1 MTLNQWFD
9 IGLTTPYPSGMTCG
23 SEMRTK
29 QQWIPAIIGIA
40 AVGVLA
46 AALAVWRPSHLYLWF
61 KAVHVMAV
69 IAWMAGML
77 YLPRLFVYHCG
88 AEPGSRQ
95 SETFKVMERRLLR
108 GIINPA
114 MVVSWAIGLWMVYDG
129 GWISAHWLHVKLAL
143 VVALSGLHGAL
154 ARWTADF
161 AADRNRHN
169 ERFYRIINE
178 VPAVLM
184 IGIVIMVVI
193 KPF

>member
-1 MTLNQWFD
+1 MHAREKWSRAVVA
-9 IGLTTPYPSGMTCG
+9 IGVV
-23 SEMRTK
+23 
-29 QQWIPAIIGIA
+29 A
-40 AVGVLA
+40 ALA
-46 AALAVWRPSHLYLWF
+46 AALVIWRPSHLYPWF

-69 IAWMAGML
+69 ISWMAGML

-88 AEPGSRQ
+88 AEAGSRQ

-114 MVVSWAIGLWMVYDG
+114 MVVSWVLGLWMIYDG
-129 GWISAHWLHVKLAL
+129 GWISAHWLHVKLTL
-143 VVALSGLHGAL
+143 VVALSGLHGML

-161 AADRNRHN
+161 DADRNRHS
-169 ERFYRIINE
+169 ERFYRVVNE

-184 IGIVIMVVI
+184 VGIVIMVVI